1 MRYTEAGKD
10 NKYIRKNQFL
20 AEQNTKLQVFSA
32 YWKDKFF
39 YYQMKMLMII
49 ITATTIM
56 QTEMFNK
63 YFYFTFGKMQDNA
76 QVDKCERLHK
86 NS

>member
-1 MRYTEAGKD
+1 
-10 NKYIRKNQFL
+10 
-20 AEQNTKLQVFSA
+20 
-32 YWKDKFF
+32 
-39 YYQMKMLMII
+39 MKMLMII